1 MGRRCELIADSSKS
15 FQSHC
20 RMEFMRILSS
30 HTCDSC
36 GANCVIFSSF
46 RLCSFFQT
54 QINYIF
60 IYFYFLDTNNN
71 EEREREGIVMKKGLS
86 TILAIIFQLFHSQ
99 LVLVKK
105 QVILMIINHSR
116 RSCPF
121 QTIGHHP
128 NHLLLLGNRL
138 HEHRHLSTVED
149 FHLRSFL

>member
-71 EEREREGIVMKKGLS
+71 EEREREGISMKK
-86 TILAIIFQLFHSQ
+86 ACQLFLQSFFNSFIRNWYW
-99 LVLVKK
+99 LK
-105 QVILMIINHSR
+105 SR
-116 RSCPF
+116 
-121 QTIGHHP
+121 
-128 NHLLLLGNRL
+128 
-138 HEHRHLSTVED
+138 
-149 FHLRSFL
+149 